1 MMYLAIFVAVS
12 LVGIGSIWWTQ
23 RRQIRKVNSVEGFRT
38 SLERI
43 STGSIVSTKT
53 SPSVA
58 PRSPSGARRPTP
70 LDPARREAAKRRLE
84 RRRAARP

>member
-1 MMYLAIFVAVS
+1 MMYLGIFVAVA
-12 LVGIGSIWWTQ
+12 LVGIGGIWWSQ
-23 RRQIRKVNSVEGFRT
+23 KRQFRKANSVEGFRT

-43 STGSIVSTKT
+43 STGTIVTGKT
-53 SPSVA
+53 SSSIG
-58 PRSPSGARRPTP
+58 PRSRSGARRPAP